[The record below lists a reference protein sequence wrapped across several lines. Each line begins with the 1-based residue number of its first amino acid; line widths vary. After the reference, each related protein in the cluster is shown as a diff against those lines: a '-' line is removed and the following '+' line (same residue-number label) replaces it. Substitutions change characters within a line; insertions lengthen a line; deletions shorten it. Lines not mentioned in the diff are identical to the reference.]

1 MLNIKRQSSGN
12 DTQGWFLESSNDEN
26 SEIVSNSEENPE
38 SQPCGPNFHDDEAL
52 TNFSFV
58 CSGVLVLIVGSLG
71 LMCNGLTCLTLKM
84 MSKSMTVFNK
94 LLLTL
99 ALTDSLFILSGG
111 ALMTK
116 HSFR

>member
-1 MLNIKRQSSGN
+1 ME
-12 DTQGWFLESSNDEN
+12 DYSNH
-26 SEIVSNSEENPE
+26 
-38 SQPCGPNFHDDEAL
+38 PCGLSYHEDHVL
-52 TNFSFV
+52 TNFRFA
-58 CSGVLVLIVGSLG
+58 CSGVLVLVVGTLG
-71 LMCNGLTCLTLKM
+71 VMCNGVTCLTLKI
-84 MSKSMTVFNK
+84 MSESMTVFNK